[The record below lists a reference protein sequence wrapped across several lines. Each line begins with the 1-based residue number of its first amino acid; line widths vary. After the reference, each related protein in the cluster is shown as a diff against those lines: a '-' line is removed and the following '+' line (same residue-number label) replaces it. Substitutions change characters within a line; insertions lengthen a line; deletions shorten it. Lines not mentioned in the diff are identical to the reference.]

1 MLLNSEASGVHR
13 QVITM
18 MEELKRQK
26 DERVV
31 SQTCGEMVKH
41 SKGLSVEVF
50 TCGVP
55 TH

>member
-1 MLLNSEASGVHR
+1 MLLHSEFSGVHR

-18 MEELKRQK
+18 MEALWRQK

-41 SKGLSVEVF
+41 SEGLPVEVF
-50 TCGVP
+50 T
-55 TH
+55 

>member
-1 MLLNSEASGVHR
+1 MLPHTEASGVHR

-18 MEELKRQK
+18 MEALWRQK

-31 SQTCGEMVKH
+31 SQTCGGMVKH
-41 SKGLSVEVF
+41 SEGLSVEVF
-50 TCGVP
+50 TEGVP

>member
-18 MEELKRQK
+18 TEALWRQK

-31 SQTCGEMVKH
+31 SQTYEEMVQH
-41 SKGLSVEVF
+41 SEGLSVEVF
-50 TCGVP
+50 TKGVP